1 MLSANRKL
9 FQTWPESTRLRHV
22 SLSIIATFR
31 DRKGKFLEKYPA
43 SDIPAAVTNDGT
55 NDGDKAIW
63 YDVGDAKAI
72 EWTSKLL
79 NGMFQKSDM
88 VVSQV
93 PVPAAA
99 AAAAATASGVPNSVS
114 VNANSATI
122 TKRTGRNNSS
132 TSPTAIPTTITNTTN
147 SEEVLIPKPVD
158 VLWARGLSQH
168 PGNLMYRKMVL
179 ASMQDQSVLKWDE
192 TKLKDVSKSIVTT
205 IKLKHNGRFL
215 KTSTQAQQET
225 TSTSDNMKWYE
236 LSFNEAL
243 EKTLVALREAR
254 EKLLRHIAVKEKEL
268 NVNNTK
274 HQQKPSSSPPKIVVA
289 QRTQSIAS
297 PGETDVVFGAE
308 SGTEGLKHPGNQVYR
323 SLVSCNT
330 GRYRSC
336 TSKEKKLRI
345 CQSVVAAIKG
355 QEVSFWCFVNKKP

>member
-1 MLSANRKL
+1 
-9 FQTWPESTRLRHV
+9 
-22 SLSIIATFR
+22 
-31 DRKGKFLEKYPA
+31 
-43 SDIPAAVTNDGT
+43 
-55 NDGDKAIW
+55 
-63 YDVGDAKAI
+63 
-72 EWTSKLL
+72 
-79 NGMFQKSDM
+79 MFQKSDM

-93 PVPAAA
+93 PVPAA